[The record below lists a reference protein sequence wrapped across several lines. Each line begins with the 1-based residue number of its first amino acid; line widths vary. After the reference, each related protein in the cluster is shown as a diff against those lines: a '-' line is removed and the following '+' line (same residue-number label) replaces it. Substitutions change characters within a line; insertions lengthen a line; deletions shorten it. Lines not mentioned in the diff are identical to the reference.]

1 MNYKPLNKWCVI
13 DVLRA
18 LLLQYSIAILNAL
31 PLGFEINVL
40 KLRSV
45 YRKFMTHVSSS
56 IIPAYIKT
64 QISH

>member
-1 MNYKPLNKWCVI
+1 ML
-13 DVLRA
+13 LRA

-45 YRKFMTHVSSS
+45 YRKFMTHVCSS
-56 IIPAYIKT
+56 ITPAYIKT

>member
-1 MNYKPLNKWCVI
+1 ML
-13 DVLRA
+13 LRV
-18 LLLQYSIAILNAL
+18 LLLQYSIATLNAL

-56 IIPAYIKT
+56 ITPAYIKT